1 MTHLVWDW
9 NGTLLDDL
17 ALTIAAT
24 NASLAAVGGTAV
36 TVEQHRAAFRRP
48 LTDYYAEMLGRHV
61 TAYEFAYLDSV
72 FQGVYQ
78 SGVADCDLAVDA
90 LPAIRAWSGAG
101 GGLGGYGTQSLL
113 SMYAHSDLIDQLRRR
128 GLIGW
133 LLRADGRRDEH
144 FVEHKADY
152 LAQHLLDLDLDG
164 KECVIIGDSVDDA
177 DAAASVGAACVLYD
191 GGVTD
196 ELVLRATGYPV
207 ASTLLEAITIAGRS
221 APPAPGDAE
230 FRPEEDRVS

>member
-36 TVEQHRAAFRRP
+36 TVEQHRATFRRP
-48 LTDYYAEMLGRHV
+48 LADYYAEMLGRHV

-90 LPAIRAWSGAG
+90 LAAIRAWSGVE
-101 GGLGGYGTQSLL
+101 GTQSLV

-128 GLIGW
+128 GLIEW
-133 LLRADGRRDEH
+133 LLRADGRRDDH
-144 FVEHKADY
+144 QVDHKAGY
-152 LAQHLLDLDLDG
+152 LAQHICDLGLTGSD
-164 KECVIIGDSVDDA
+164 CVVIGDSVDDA
-177 DAAASVGAACVLYD
+177 DAAAAVGATCVLYN
-191 GGVTD
+191 GGVTG
-196 ELVLRATGYPV
+196 ELALRATGCPV
-207 ASTLLEAITIAGRS
+207 ASTLLEAVTIAGMP
-221 APPAPGDAE
+221 APPVPVDAAS
-230 FRPEEDRVS
+230 RPEED